1 MKINLKFILFIF
13 LVSII
18 IKITLS
24 YIDKRILSKNEIEG
38 FTSGQCPS
46 MMIKQADQI
55 LLYNPN
61 YMKIP
66 GVNPIVLKNL
76 KEYEEYLKWQ
86 KANKLNCPIL
96 HLEQMYDTQGLEQ
109 YEIKQSFKSNTPVG
123 PLNHDIPII
132 HKTPDINNILQ
143 ESNNS
148 MYNSKFN
155 SPYDPYN
162 QDIGVYTGKDKLDV
176 LDPYSYNKKKDN
188 KEVKFNRTLY

>member
-1 MKINLKFILFIF
+1 MRFILFIF
-13 LVSII
+13 FVTII

-24 YIDKRILSKNEIEG
+24 YINNHILSKKEKEG

-46 MMIKQADQI
+46 IMIKRDDQI
-55 LLYNPN
+55 LLYNPK

-76 KEYEEYLKWQ
+76 KEYDEYLKWQ
-86 KANKLNCPIL
+86 RANKLNCPIL
-96 HLEQMYDTQGLEQ
+96 HLEQMYNTQGLEQ

-132 HKTPDINNILQ
+132 HKTPDINNMLEQ
-143 ESNNS
+143 SNNS
-148 MYNSKFN
+148 MYNSEFN

-162 QDIGVYTGKDKLDV
+162 QEIGTYTGKDKIDV
-176 LDPYSYNKKKDN
+176 LDPYSYNEKTHD